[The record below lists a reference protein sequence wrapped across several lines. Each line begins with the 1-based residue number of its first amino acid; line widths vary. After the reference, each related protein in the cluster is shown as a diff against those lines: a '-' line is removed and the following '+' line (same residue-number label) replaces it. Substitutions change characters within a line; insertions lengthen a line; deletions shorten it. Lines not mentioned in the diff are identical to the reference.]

1 MAASKT
7 QRKLTAILCAD
18 VVGYSRLMGADE
30 EATIETLTAYRKVFT
45 SEIKKHRGRVVD
57 AKGDAILAEFA
68 SVVDAV
74 NSAAEIQRQLAE
86 QNAAIPDDRR
96 MDFRIGINLGDV
108 VVKDDVIYGDGVNI
122 AARLEALA
130 EPAGICISRP
140 VYDQVKS
147 KINLE
152 FEYLGEQQVKNIA
165 EPVRAYSALMA
176 PDGTAIR
183 APRSKQ
189 SVQAT
194 AVHDKPS
201 IAVMPFDTMSDDPEQ
216 MYFADGIVEDIITE
230 LSKFRWFNVIARN
243 TSFAYR
249 GRPVDIRKVAQEL
262 RVGYVMEGSVRKL
275 GERARITAQL
285 IEAATGNHVWAES
298 YDCEMSSIF
307 DVQDDITAQIVGSV
321 NPELYSAE
329 VKHAR
334 QKSTENLDAWS
345 YAVRGRWHVTRL
357 TKDDAVEA
365 KRYLTKALELNPN
378 HVAVLAFMAYS
389 HITDVFFGLS
399 ASPPESIK
407 QAMELSQQAISL
419 DENDPW
425 AQCARGMA
433 MFVGKDQDK
442 AIAHYRRAIE
452 LNPNFAIAYGYLSLV
467 LAHAGEPLPAIEAG
481 EKAIHLSPR
490 DPELL
495 HFYVGIGTAHFIAG
509 DYAEAVNWAEKVIQV
524 RPNVPSGYRL
534 RAASLAYLGEIDR
547 ARKSLHEMLGL
558 VPHATASLLRN
569 AIHFKNPEDSDR
581 YIEGLRKAGLPE

>member
-1 MAASKT
+1 WRPALIAASVLVLVAAGSFGT
-7 QRKLTAILCAD
+7 WLALRAPPED
-18 VVGYSRLMGADE
+18 P
-30 EATIETLTAYRKVFT
+30 
-45 SEIKKHRGRVVD
+45 
-57 AKGDAILAEFA
+57 ILAM
-68 SVVDAV
+68 
-74 NSAAEIQRQLAE
+74 
-86 QNAAIPDDRR
+86 PT
-96 MDFRIGINLGDV
+96 G
-108 VVKDDVIYGDGVNI
+108 
-122 AARLEALA
+122 
-130 EPAGICISRP
+130 
-140 VYDQVKS
+140 
-147 KINLE
+147 
-152 FEYLGEQQVKNIA
+152 
-165 EPVRAYSALMA
+165 
-176 PDGTAIR
+176 
-183 APRSKQ
+183 PR
-189 SVQAT
+189 
-194 AVHDKPS
+194 
-201 IAVMPFDTMSDDPEQ
+201 IAVMPFANMSGDPEQ
-216 MYFADGIVEDIITE
+216 EYFSDGLAEDVITA
-230 LSKFRWFNVIARN
+230 LSHWHSIPVIAR
-243 TSFAYR
+243 TSSFTYKGQSVRVQRIAE
-249 GRPVDIRKVAQEL
+249 EL
-262 RVGYVMEGSVRKL
+262 GARYVLEGSVR
-275 GERARITAQL
+275 RAGNRVRITAQL
-285 IEAATGNHVWAES
+285 IEATTGNHVWAES
-298 YDCEMSSIF
+298 YDCEMRSIF

-334 QKSTENLDAWS
+334 QKSTENLEAWS

-490 DPELL
+490 DPELV

-509 DYAEAVNWAEKVIQV
+509 DYAEAVNWADKVIQV
-524 RPNVPSGYRL
+524 RPTVPSGYRL
-534 RAASLAYLGEIDR
+534 RAASLAYLGEIER
-547 ARKSLHEMLGL
+547 ASESLHEMLGL

-569 AIHFKNPEDSDR
+569 AIHFKNTEDSDR